1 MELKYII
8 LGAIPTLIIAVPIVW
23 YLAKAYFQGIYNKRL
38 SEIQLSCANQITELE
53 KKASSAEARIEEMR
67 HQITMR
73 ESEINNLRDELKN
86 EQQSKVEAFTKL
98 EAAQKYFEEQKQLI
112 EAMKVEMTDT
122 FNALSSAALKSS
134 SEDFLRLASEHLG
147 KVIADTKGKLG
158 EHQAAM
164 DGLIKPLNEALKK
177 YEEQLHLIE
186 IKRKQDYTSL
196 DEQIKL
202 LATTHREL
210 QKETINLVTALR
222 KPHIRG
228 RWGEITLKN
237 VVEMAGMSAHCDF
250 TEQIT
255 IEGDGGRLR
264 PDMII
269 HLPGGHN
276 IVVDSKVSLEALLEL
291 SSASTEEAKRELL
304 KKHASHVKE
313 QINRLS
319 SKAYWN
325 QFSRSPELAVLF
337 ISESA
342 LVSALEIEPAILEES
357 MSKKV
362 LIATPTT
369 LFALL
374 TAIAYGWRQEQV
386 TKNAET
392 IANLGKELY
401 ERINVWAKHCNEIS
415 LALGRAIDAHNK
427 AVGSLELR
435 VLPAIRKFK
444 ELGVSTSEAIPNLKH
459 VDQTPRNLSIIE

>member
-8 LGAIPTLIIAVPIVW
+8 LGAIPTLIISVPIVW
-23 YLAKAYFQGIYNKRL
+23 YLAKAYFYGICNKRI

-67 HQITMR
+67 HQIMMR

-98 EAAQKYFEEQKQLI
+98 EAAQKHFEEQKQLI
-112 EAMKVEMTDT
+112 EAMKIEMTDT

-228 RWGEITLKN
+228 RWGEITLRN

-255 IEGDGGRLR
+255 IDGDSGRLR

-269 HLPGGHN
+269 HLPGGHD
-276 IVVDSKVSLEALLEL
+276 IVVDSKVSLEALFEV
-291 SSASTEEAKRELL
+291 SSASTEEAKKELL

-325 QFSRSPELAVLF
+325 QFPRSPELAVLF

-342 LVSALEIEPAILEES
+342 LVSALEVEPTILEES

-362 LIATPTT
+362 LVATPTT

-401 ERINVWAKHCNEIS
+401 ERINVWARHCNEIS
-415 LALGRAIDAHNK
+415 LALGKAIDAHNK

-435 VLPAIRKFK
+435 VFPTIRKFK
-444 ELGVSTSEAIPNLKH
+444 ELGVSTSEPIPNLKH

>member
-8 LGAIPTLIIAVPIVW
+8 LGAILGIIISVPIVW
-23 YLAKAYFQGIYNKRL
+23 FLAKARFQGIYAKQISDLQINHAGQL
-38 SEIQLSCANQITELE
+38 AEIEG
-53 KKASSAEARIEEMR
+53 KAKYAEAQVNELRQQVNQREYDLDRVRNELDIERNSKIEALTR
-67 HQITMR
+67 LEEAR
-73 ESEINNLRDELKN
+73 KN
-86 EQQSKVEAFTKL
+86 
-98 EAAQKYFEEQKQLI
+98 YEEQKALI
-112 EAMKVEMTDT
+112 EAMKQEMTDT
-122 FNALSSAALKSS
+122 FTALSSAALKSS

-164 DGLIKPLNEALKK
+164 DGLIKPLSEALRK
-177 YEEQLHLIE
+177 YEEQLHEIE

-210 QKETINLVTALR
+210 QKETVNLITALR

-228 RWGEITLKN
+228 RWGEITLRN

-255 IEGDGGRLR
+255 IEGDSGRLR

-269 HLPGGHN
+269 HLPGGHD
-276 IVVDSKVSLEALLEL
+276 IVVDSKVSLEALLEV
-291 SSASTEEAKRELL
+291 SSASTEEAKKELL

-325 QFSRSPELAVLF
+325 QFLKSPELAVLF

-342 LVSALEIEPAILEES
+342 LVSALEVEPTILEES

-362 LIATPTT
+362 LVATPTT

-374 TAIAYGWRQEQV
+374 TAIAYGWRQEQI

-392 IANLGKELY
+392 IAKLGKELY

-415 LALGRAIDAHNK
+415 IALGKAIDAHNK

-435 VLPAIRKFK
+435 VLPTIRKFK
-444 ELGVSTSEAIPNLKH
+444 ELGIPTSEAIPNLKH
-459 VDQTPRNLSIIE
+459 VDQTPKKLSIIE